1 MKKSNTDTPL
11 TRGLLL
17 MCVANFL
24 LYASVYMVI
33 GVLPMVKAEVVVRI
47 VPFFLLGGL
56 LAGPFHAYLA
66 DTFRRKHV
74 LLWTLAGI
82 ALTMLAATYIRE
94 TWYVWVALVQGACL
108 ALAIGAGTTI
118 SIDITLSGHRTSSN
132 MLFASCGRVGM
143 VAGLM
148 SGVWVLFHY
157 SLAFLTYLA
166 AVCAGVA
173 FGLVL
178 LVYVSFRAPIGVN
191 LCSMDRFLLP
201 RAWVPALNVGLLAYA
216 LGIGSVALTEVAE
229 AEGCVWV
236 LPLLLLPMLTPVLVK
251 MFVKLSHHCQRATG
265 NMTFNLFV
273 DIGFLAG
280 IWTVCYMDAM
290 CEASM
295 SEDSLMLGILG
306 VAVLMYV
313 FLTRS
318 YYKKKRV
325 R

>member
-1 MKKSNTDTPL
+1 
-11 TRGLLL
+11 
-17 MCVANFL
+17 MCVVNFL

-33 GVLPMVKAEVVVRI
+33 GALPLVKTEVVVRI
-47 VPFFLLGGL
+47 FPFFLLGGL

-74 LLWTLAGI
+74 LLGALAGI
-82 ALTMLAATYIRE
+82 ALTMATATYIRE
-94 TWYVWVALVQGACL
+94 TWYVWVALVQGVCL

-118 SIDITLSGHRTSSN
+118 SIDITQSGHRTSGN
-132 MLFASCGRVGM
+132 MLFAFCGRLGM
-143 VAGLM
+143 VCGMIAGV
-148 SGVWVLFHY
+148 GVLSY
-157 SLAFLTYLA
+157 DSLTFLTYLS
-166 AVCAGVA
+166 AVCVGVA
-173 FGLVL
+173 FVLAL
-178 LVYVSFRAPIGVN
+178 LVYVSFRAPIGVS
-191 LCSMDRFLLP
+191 LCSIDRFLLP

-216 LGIGSVALTEVAE
+216 LGIGSVSLTEV

-313 FLTRS
+313 FLTRP

>member
-1 MKKSNTDTPL
+1 MRKSNTDSFL
-11 TRGLLL
+11 TQGFLL
-17 MCVANFL
+17 MCVVNFL

-33 GVLPMVKAEVVVRI
+33 GALPLVKTEVVVRI
-47 VPFFLLGGL
+47 FPFFLLGGL

-74 LLWTLAGI
+74 LLGALAGI
-82 ALTMLAATYIRE
+82 ALTMATATYIRE
-94 TWYVWVALVQGACL
+94 TWYVWVALVQGVCL

-118 SIDITLSGHRTSSN
+118 SIDITQSGHRTSGN
-132 MLFASCGRVGM
+132 MLFAFCGRLGM
-143 VAGLM
+143 VCGMIAGV
-148 SGVWVLFHY
+148 GVLSY
-157 SLAFLTYLA
+157 DSLTFLTYLS
-166 AVCAGVA
+166 AVSVGVA
-173 FGLVL
+173 YVLAL
-178 LVYVSFRAPIGVN
+178 LVYVSFRAPIGVS
-191 LCSMDRFLLP
+191 LCSIDRFLLP

-216 LGIGSVALTEVAE
+216 LGIGSVSLTEV

-313 FLTRS
+313 FLTRP